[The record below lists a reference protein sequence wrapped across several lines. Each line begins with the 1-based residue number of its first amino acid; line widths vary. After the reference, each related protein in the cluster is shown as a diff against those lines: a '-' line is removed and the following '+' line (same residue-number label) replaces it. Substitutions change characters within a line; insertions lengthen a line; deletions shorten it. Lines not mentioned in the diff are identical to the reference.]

1 VWALATG
8 KKNARRLKAWLVF
21 EDETG
26 FSQRPPVRATWAP
39 RGQTPILVESFNW
52 KKLSG
57 IGAVRTDA
65 AGRRLRWFL
74 SFRAGSVRAGDLVR
88 FVRALRRHVRKPVI
102 LLWDRLAAHRSA
114 RVREELRRQ
123 RHWLRVEWLPAYAPR
138 LNPLEPLWDWLDD
151 QALANTPVEDL
162 GKLGRRVRRAL
173 GRLERKPTVGRG
185 LLRYTGLF

>member
-1 VWALATG
+1 
-8 KKNARRLKAWLVF
+8 VF

-39 RGQTPILVESFNW
+39 RGQTPVLVEPFNW

-65 AGRRLRWFL
+65 EARRLRWFL
-74 SFRAGSVRAGDLVR
+74 SLRAGSVRAPALVR

-102 LLWDRLAAHRSA
+102 LVWDRLPAHRSA
-114 RVREELRRQ
+114 PVREELRRQ
-123 RHWLRVEWLPAYAPR
+123 QGWLRVEWLPAYAPQ

-151 QALANTPVEDL
+151 HALANTPAEDL
-162 GKLGRRVRRAL
+162 GRLGQRVRHAL
-173 GRLERKPTVGRG
+173 RRLERCPTVGRG